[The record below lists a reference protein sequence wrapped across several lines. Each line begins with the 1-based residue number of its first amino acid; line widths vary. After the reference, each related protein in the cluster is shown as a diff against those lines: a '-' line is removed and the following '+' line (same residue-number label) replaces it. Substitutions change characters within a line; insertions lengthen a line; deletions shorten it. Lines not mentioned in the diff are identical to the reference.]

1 MRRTG
6 LAVVLALLAAC
17 STSAPPASQVGWPAW
32 EPARELPAEPPRADG
47 RPGPDGGSILA
58 PASLPI
64 ATGAPYRFSLGHC
77 GLASPVD
84 LDGSF
89 WVALDGVT
97 AAGAPLDLASD
108 SEMINATTGTV
119 IVIDEEARFRTDTG
133 AIIRFAR
140 HDGELE
146 FPGCD

>member
-1 MRRTG
+1 M
-6 LAVVLALLAAC
+6 
-17 STSAPPASQVGWPAW
+17 
-32 EPARELPAEPPRADG
+32 
-47 RPGPDGGSILA
+47 
-58 PASLPI
+58 PI

-89 WVALDGVT
+89 WVALDGMT

-119 IVIDEEARFRTDTG
+119 IVIDDEARFRTDTG